1 MALPELAAWAWAL
14 VAAVFLLA
22 GGVKGVVG
30 MGLPTVA
37 MGLLGLV
44 LLPAQAAALLII
56 PSLLTNLW
64 QMADGPALRAL
75 LRRFALLQMLLFA
88 GSLLGVR
95 LLTSPGARWPQLL
108 LGGVL
113 LAYGLMGLLLRRP
126 LQLPAGAER
135 WSAPLVGASTG
146 LLTGTT
152 GVAVVPLVPYASAL
166 GLDKQALIQ
175 FLGLSFTVSTAGLAL
190 GLGGAGAY
198 PLPLALASLGLL
210 VPTLLGLW
218 AGQRLRARLP
228 AEGFRRGFFAAMA
241 LLGAAILLR
250 AVF

>member
-1 MALPELAAWAWAL
+1 MLPELAPWAWGL
-14 VAAVFLLA
+14 VAAIFLLA

-44 LLPAQAAALLII
+44 LPPAQAAALLII

-75 LRRFALLQMLLFA
+75 LRRFALLQVLLFA
-88 GSLLGVR
+88 GTLLGVR
-95 LLTSPGARWPQLL
+95 LLTTPGARWPQVL
-108 LGGVL
+108 LGTVL
-113 LAYGLMGLLLRRP
+113 LVYGLIGLLLRRR
-126 LQLPAGAER
+126 LQLPERAER
-135 WSAPLVGASTG
+135 WSAPLIGG
-146 LLTGTT
+146 LTGVLTGAT

-166 GLDKQALIQ
+166 RLEKEALIQ

-190 GLGGAGAY
+190 GLGSAGAY
-198 PLPLALASLGLL
+198 PPSLALASLGLL
-210 VPTLLGLW
+210 IPTLIGLW
-218 AGQRLRARLP
+218 GGQRLRARLP
-228 AEGFRRGFFAAMA
+228 AEGFCRGFFIAMA

-250 AVF
+250 AVS